1 MSRRHA
7 VRELRIREE
16 ELRPVR
22 GVRRPFG
29 PAQARRPR
37 GPDHGPASQG
47 QIAPLFSASG
57 GPSAS
62 VRGRGEY
69 GVRATKT
76 HTRSTF
82 REPLHRVLSRSF
94 HFSFFHLA
102 DFASAQTV
110 KVFISETAIAGVV
123 TRRPFVSVTPEGRKG
138 CRAVFSQTRT
148 PGSEEGD
155 CPSGVKPPWAPV
167 CRGHSP
173 ASIAPHLEF
182 AQPPCA
188 VFSQGSCFAA
198 RWGGDRNAPPSLP
211 PSLPEPGASSGAC
224 SPPSQPAPHRHVC
237 FSCRIKRLQVESSL

>member
-7 VRELRIREE
+7 VRGLRIREE

-123 TRRPFVSVTPEGRKG
+123 TRCPFVSVTPEGLKG
-138 CRAVFSQTRT
+138 CRAVFPQTRT

-167 CRGHSP
+167 CRGH
-173 ASIAPHLEF
+173 F
-182 AQPPCA
+182 T
-188 VFSQGSCFAA
+188 
-198 RWGGDRNAPPSLP
+198 SLH
-211 PSLPEPGASSGAC
+211 C
-224 SPPSQPAPHRHVC
+224 
-237 FSCRIKRLQVESSL
+237 

>member
-7 VRELRIREE
+7 VRGLRIREE

-102 DFASAQTV
+102 DFALAQTV
-110 KVFISETAIAGVV
+110 KVFISETAIAGI
-123 TRRPFVSVTPEGRKG
+123 VTPEGRKG
-138 CRAVFSQTRT
+138 CRAVFPQTRT

-155 CPSGVKPPWAPV
+155 CPSGVKPHWAPV
-167 CRGHSP
+167 GRGHFTSVHCS
-173 ASIAPHLEF
+173 AFRVRA
-182 AQPPCA
+182 AA
-188 VFSQGSCFAA
+188 VRGFQSRLLLCSSVG
-198 RWGGDRNAPPSLP
+198 RRPERPSLP

-224 SPPSQPAPHRHVC
+224 SPPSQPAPRRHVC
-237 FSCRIKRLQVESSL
+237 FSCRIKRLQVEWSL

>member
-7 VRELRIREE
+7 VRGLQIREE

-94 HFSFFHLA
+94 NFSFFHLA

-138 CRAVFSQTRT
+138 CRAVFSETRT

-155 CPSGVKPPWAPV
+155 CPSGVKPPWAAV
-167 CRGHSP
+167 CRGHFTSVHCS
-173 ASIAPHLEF
+173 AFRVRA
-182 AQPPCA
+182 AA
-188 VFSQGSCFAA
+188 VRGFQSRLLLCSSVG
-198 RWGGDRNAPPSLP
+198 RRPERPSLP

-224 SPPSQPAPHRHVC
+224 SPPSQPAPRRHVC

>member
-7 VRELRIREE
+7 VRGLRIWEE

-69 GVRATKT
+69 GVRATQT

-94 HFSFFHLA
+94 NFSFFHLA

-123 TRRPFVSVTPEGRKG
+123 TPEGRKG
-138 CRAVFSQTRT
+138 CRAVFPQTRT

-155 CPSGVKPPWAPV
+155 CPSGVKPPGRQFA
-167 CRGHSP
+167 GGISP

-198 RWGGDRNAPPSLP
+198 QWGGDRNAPPRAWGELGRLLP
-211 PSLPEPGASSGAC
+211 SIPASATQAC
-224 SPPSQPAPHRHVC
+224 M
-237 FSCRIKRLQVESSL
+237 LQLQN

>member
-7 VRELRIREE
+7 VRGLRIREE

-47 QIAPLFSASG
+47 QIAPLF
-57 GPSAS
+57 
-62 VRGRGEY
+62 RL
-69 GVRATKT
+69 RATTT

-138 CRAVFSQTRT
+138 CRAVFPQTRT

-155 CPSGVKPPWAPV
+155 CPSGVKPPWAAV
-167 CRGHSP
+167 CRGHFTSVHCS
-173 ASIAPHLEF
+173 AFRVRA
-182 AQPPCA
+182 AA
-188 VFSQGSCFAA
+188 VRGFQSRLLLCSSVG
-198 RWGGDRNAPPSLP
+198 RRPERPSLP
-211 PSLPEPGASSGAC
+211 PRAWGELGRLLPSIPASATQAC
-224 SPPSQPAPHRHVC
+224 M
-237 FSCRIKRLQVESSL
+237 LQLQN